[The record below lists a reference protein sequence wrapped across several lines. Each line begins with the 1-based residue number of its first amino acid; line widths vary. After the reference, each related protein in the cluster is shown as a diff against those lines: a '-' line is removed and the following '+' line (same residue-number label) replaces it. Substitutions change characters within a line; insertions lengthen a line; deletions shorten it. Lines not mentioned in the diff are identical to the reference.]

1 MPPDEQDLID
11 LLVAD
16 HRRLES
22 VFAEIETS
30 TEASARR
37 AAITAA
43 IALLVRHTRAE
54 EEHLHPALRELL
66 PAGTEIAAYETGE
79 HGRMDELITRLG
91 ELDDTD
97 PAFDGLLATLLD
109 AVRQHMQEE
118 ETELFPRLQSAR
130 VTE

>member
-22 VFAEIETS
+22 LFAEIETS
-30 TEASARR
+30 AEASARQ

-43 IALLVRHTRAE
+43 ITLLDRHTRAE
-54 EEHLHPALRELL
+54 EALLHPALRERL
-66 PAGTEIAAYETGE
+66 PAGEAIVAYETGE
-79 HGRMDELITRLG
+79 HGRMDELLTRLG
-91 ELDDTD
+91 ALDDTD

-118 ETELFPRLQSAR
+118 ETELFPRLRSAR